1 MQHMRRMVVERRDG
15 KAGSVCMAMGP
26 VDVAQPRAHTTDKMD
41 DEICRWF
48 HAATPVVV
56 GSGAILFDSAV
67 HHFAKNQ
74 LLLCSY

>member
-1 MQHMRRMVVERRDG
+1 MQEMRRMVVERRDG
-15 KAGSVCMAMGP
+15 KAGSVRMATGP
-26 VDVAQPRAHTTDKMD
+26 VDVAQLRAHTADKMN

-56 GSGAILFDSAV
+56 GSCAILFDSAV

-74 LLLCSY
+74 LLPCSY